1 MKFNDFIKIGQVKIA
16 AKDKSLA
23 KSLLITSENDLKFLE
38 TLEINKISARKI
50 MSNYH
55 DVLRSIL
62 EAISSLDGYKIYSHE
77 AFTYFL
83 KEKSEDFIAKKFD
96 RYRKIRNNINYYGKD
111 VSVEEVK
118 EHNVEIKK
126 TIGILKKRYLENL

>member
-50 MSNYH
+50 MSNYY

-83 KEKSEDFIAKKFD
+83 KEKSEKFD

-118 EHNVEIKK
+118 EHSVEIKK
-126 TIGILKKRYLENL
+126 IIGILKKRYLENL